1 MKIIITESQHKLIME
16 ELSGHKFIA
25 VIKCHNRKNP
35 VEKVEEFLITDEDIE
50 DYLSESEDETVEDAI
65 NYYIDDY
72 LNALEQQ
79 FCSAKLY
86 DPREYYKLT
95 GYEPSLYFKR
105 R

>member
-1 MKIIITESQHKLIME
+1 ME